1 MVKEMK
7 RIPEWLYPLY
17 KPSDKKV
24 FDLLLCLGNG
34 KIKPKVIGSQKDVS
48 EFVKLLVVTQK
59 MKKYRIFRDMVL
71 SELQKKGKLYYQIE
85 NPKRLVKFAKDQVK
99 LAGERL
105 ENAKKALPDF
115 VELIQLSPVRPKIRF
130 ADGLTGLM
138 SLYESHVLEKEPYE
152 MLGISNTTELTKVFP
167 KKFVLD
173 YINKKKKLGI
183 GGRAIFPDCEKDK
196 NYLKEY
202 YKNYPKKILPQI
214 KYVPAKIFPYR
225 NEITIYGKNKV
236 SIINFKQKDTVGII
250 IEDQTIHDMMRM
262 IFELAW
268 TGATE
273 FAKLK

>member
-1 MVKEMK
+1 MEKEHALIQQLRK
-7 RIPEWLYPLY
+7 IGLKQKASEVYAALLEL
-17 KPSDKKV
+17 KGAHPSRV
-24 FDLLLCLGNG
+24 AEYTGLNRST
-34 KIKPKVIGSQKDVS
+34 VY
-48 EFVKLLVVTQK
+48 KLLVELSIKGLV
-59 MKKYRIFRDMVL
+59 

>member
-1 MVKEMK
+1 MLQLLYMEKEHALIQQLRK
-7 RIPEWLYPLY
+7 IGLKQKASEVYAALLEL
-17 KPSDKKV
+17 KGAHPSRV
-24 FDLLLCLGNG
+24 AEYTGLNRST
-34 KIKPKVIGSQKDVS
+34 VY
-48 EFVKLLVVTQK
+48 KLLVELSIKGLV
-59 MKKYRIFRDMVL
+59 

-138 SLYESHVLEKEPYE
+138 SLYESQVLEKEPYE